1 MRGCIGRPFALQE
14 TLLAVALLF
23 QVFDFKLV
31 DPEYQITV
39 KQTLAMKPDNL
50 FMYAQLRQGVDLDRL
65 ETSLRHGGHDSQTE
79 EGAETSGRDTQ
90 KEQQRPLYVF
100 YGSNTGTCEELAGK
114 LAISA
119 SHHGYNAQIDTI
131 DSSRN
136 QIPKAAPVIF
146 ITASYNGEPPENAA
160 QFISWLESKESAA
173 PGLQG
178 VDYAVFGC
186 GHRDWH
192 ATFGRIPTLTDA
204 LLHKQ
209 GANRIAPRGFADVAE
224 GNIFNDF
231 DEWEDTVLWPGIE
244 ARFGVAESITDA
256 STRGADLD
264 LKLSRD
270 LRPLT
275 LRHNVKEARVLSNA
289 LLTAEDVPHKRDME
303 LRLPEGMTYK
313 TGDYLN
319 VLAVNN
325 ADQVKRVLRRFS
337 LPEDAVVEVYPLR
350 KHMTSLPI
358 GRSVAVTE
366 LLSAYVELGQ
376 PVTTRVSATFCQHLS
391 CPPRSFS
398 TSHFQYVSFELY

>member
-23 QVFDFKLV
+23 QVFDFRLV
-31 DPEYQITV
+31 DPDYQVTV

-50 FMYAQLRQGVDLDRL
+50 FMYAQWRQGIDLDRL
-65 ETSLRHGGHDSQTE
+65 ETRLHHGSHDPE
-79 EGAETSGRDTQ
+79 AGEGTETSGRETQ
-90 KEQQRPLYVF
+90 KEQRRPLYVF

-119 SHHGYNAQIDTI
+119 SRHGYNAQIDTL

-160 QFISWLESKESAA
+160 QFISWLESNESAA

-186 GHRDWH
+186 GHRDWQ

-204 LLHKQ
+204 LLHQK
-209 GANRIAPRGFADVAE
+209 GANRIASKGFADVAE

-244 ARFGVAESITDA
+244 ARFGVAEGITDA
-256 STRGADLD
+256 SADLD

-275 LRHNVKEARVLSNA
+275 LRHKVKEARVLTNT
-289 LLTAEDVPHKRDME
+289 LLTAEDVPQKRDVE
-303 LRLPEGMTYK
+303 LRLPEGIGYK
-313 TGDYLN
+313 AGDYLN
-319 VLAVNN
+319 ILAVNN
-325 ADQVKRVLRRFS
+325 PEQVKRVLRRFS

-350 KHMTSLPI
+350 KHMTNLPI

-376 PVTTRVSATFCQHLS
+376 PITTRVSATFL
-391 CPPRSFS
+391 S
-398 TSHFQYVSFELY
+398 TSVVPSAFPFNQPFQSTFP

>member
-31 DPEYQITV
+31 DPDYQITV

-50 FMYAQLRQGVDLDRL
+50 FMYAQLRQGIDLDRL
-65 ETSLRHGGHDSQTE
+65 ETSLRHGGHDSETG
-79 EGAETSGRDTQ
+79 EGAETTGRDTQ
-90 KEQQRPLYVF
+90 EEQRRPLYVF

-114 LAISA
+114 LAITA
-119 SHHGYNAQIDTI
+119 SHHGYNAQIDTL

-186 GHRDWH
+186 GHRDWQ

-209 GANRIAPRGFADVAE
+209 GANRIAIKGFADVAE

-275 LRHNVKEARVLSNA
+275 LRHNVKEARVLSNT
-289 LLTAEDVPHKRDME
+289 LLTTEDVPHKRDME

-319 VLAVNN
+319 ILAVNN
-325 ADQVKRVLRRFS
+325 PEQVKRVLRRFS

-391 CPPRSFS
+391 RPPHSFS
-398 TSHFQYVSFELY
+398 NSHFQYGFLELR

>member
-1 MRGCIGRPFALQE
+1 M
-14 TLLAVALLF
+14 AVALLF

-31 DPEYQITV
+31 DPDYQITV

-50 FMYAQLRQGVDLDRL
+50 FMYAQLRQGIDLNRL
-65 ETSLRHGGHDSQTE
+65 ETSLRHGGHDSETE
-79 EGAETSGRDTQ
+79 EGAQASERDTQ
-90 KEQQRPLYVF
+90 KEQRRPLYIF

-114 LAISA
+114 LSLSA
-119 SHHGYNAQIDTI
+119 SQHGYNAQIDTI
-131 DSSRN
+131 DSSQN
-136 QIPKAAPVIF
+136 QILKAVPVIF

-160 QFISWLESKESAA
+160 RFISWLESKESVAL
-173 PGLQG
+173 GLQG

-186 GHRDWH
+186 GHRDWQ
-192 ATFGRIPTLTDA
+192 ATFGRIPTLMDA
-204 LLHKQ
+204 LLHEK
-209 GANRIAPRGFADVAE
+209 GANRIALRGFADVAD

-231 DEWEDTVLWPGIE
+231 DKWEDTVLWPGIE

-264 LKLSRD
+264 IKLSRD

-275 LRHNVKEARVLSNA
+275 LRHNVKEARVLRNT
-289 LLTAEDVPHKRDME
+289 LLTAGDVPHKRNME

-319 VLAVNN
+319 ILAVNN
-325 ADQVKRVLRRFS
+325 PEQVKRVLRRFS
-337 LPEDAVVEVYPLR
+337 LPQDAVVELYPLR
-350 KHMTSLPI
+350 KHIGSLPI

-376 PVTTRVSATFCQHLS
+376 PVTIRVSATFCQHLS
-391 CPPRSFS
+391 RPPSSRSD
-398 TSHFQYVSFELY
+398 SHSQQIFLESC